1 MQTTIPEKD
10 LQMINAILS
19 PRGDV
24 QSMNINANG
33 RVLSANN
40 GQQVRGYSIES
51 FQGRI
56 VRHQISVIR
65 GGVQIIIAKAGD
77 RYEDIPFEKRS
88 MAFWHE
94 SDFK

>member
-1 MQTTIPEKD
+1 MIQTIPEKD
-10 LQMINAILS
+10 LKMINTILS
-19 PRGDV
+19 PRGNV
-24 QSMNINANG
+24 QSMNINEKG
-33 RVLSANN
+33 SVVSASN

-65 GGVQIIIAKAGD
+65 GGVQIIIARAGD